1 MLGRGGGEKTS
12 GESNE
17 NMQNDWRDLIK
28 PKAVEFDEKELTQ
41 SYGRFLAEPLERGY
55 GTTIGNALRR
65 ILLSSL
71 PGFAITAVR
80 IKGVLHEFSTI
91 PGVKE
96 DVTDIVL
103 NLKEVR
109 LRLHEGEQLTAT
121 LKAKGEAVVTA
132 RDITGGPSLEI
143 LTPDRHIATLDKSAE
158 LDMELVIKRGR
169 GYVPGERN
177 EEEAEPIGTI
187 RIDAIYAPI
196 RKVNFVVTNARVG
209 QRTDYD
215 RLALEIWTD
224 GSILPRDALTYGARI
239 LRDQMAIFAGVEEE
253 VEAPV
258 PGERIE
264 MRAEP
269 LNENLFKPVEGLPIS
284 VRAFNGLQNADIKYV
299 GELVQRTEQDMLKI
313 KNFGRKSL
321 NEIKEILADM
331 GLSLGMRLE
340 NLPSRNELDRLREEQ
355 ERRESA

>member
-1 MLGRGGGEKTS
+1 
-12 GESNE
+12 
-17 NMQNDWRDLIK
+17 
-28 PKAVEFDEKELTQ
+28 
-41 SYGRFLAEPLERGY
+41 
-55 GTTIGNALRR
+55 
-65 ILLSSL
+65 
-71 PGFAITAVR
+71 
-80 IKGVLHEFSTI
+80 VLHEFSTI

-109 LRLHEGEQLTAT
+109 LRLHEGDQLTAT

-143 LTPDRHIATLDKSAE
+143 LEPDRHIATLDKSAE

-169 GYVPGERN
+169 GYVPGERS
-177 EEEAEPIGTI
+177 EDEEPIGTL
-187 RIDAIYAPI
+187 RLDAVFAPI
-196 RKVNFVVTNARVG
+196 KKVNFTVTNARVG

-215 RLALEIWTD
+215 RLAIEIWTD
-224 GSILPRDALTYGARI
+224 GSIWPREALTYAARV

-253 VEAPV
+253 AEV
-258 PGERIE
+258 PIAGGDRQEVRP
-264 MRAEP
+264 AF
-269 LNENLFKPVEGLPIS
+269 NEYLYRPVEGLPIS
-284 VRAFNGLQNADIKYV
+284 VRAFNGLQNADIKYI

-321 NEIKEILADM
+321 NEIKEVLTDM
-331 GLSLGMRLE
+331 GLSLGMRLD
-340 NLPSRNELDRLREEQ
+340 NLPSRSELDRMWEEQ

>member
-1 MLGRGGGEKTS
+1 
-12 GESNE
+12 
-17 NMQNDWRDLIK
+17 MQNDWRDLIK
-28 PKAVEFDEKELTQ
+28 PKAVEFDDKELTPT
-41 SYGRFLAEPLERGY
+41 YGRFIAEPLERGY
-55 GTTIGNALRR
+55 GITIGNALRR

-109 LRLHEGEQLTAT
+109 LKLHEGDQLTAS
-121 LKAKGEAVVTA
+121 LKAKGEAVVSA

-143 LTPDRHIATLDKSAE
+143 LTPERHLASLDKGAD

-169 GYVPGERN
+169 GYVPGERSDDDD
-177 EEEAEPIGTI
+177 EPIGTI
-187 RIDAIYAPI
+187 RLDAIFAPI
-196 RKVNFVVTNARVG
+196 KKVNFVVTNARVG

-224 GSILPRDALTYGARI
+224 GSISPREALTYASRV
-239 LRDQMAIFAGVEEE
+239 LRDQMSIFAGVEEE
-253 VEAPV
+253 AEV
-258 PGERIE
+258 PAEGER
-264 MRAEP
+264 AEIRP
-269 LNENLFKPVEGLPIS
+269 AFNEYLYRPVEGLPIS
-284 VRAFNGLQNADIKYV
+284 VRAFIGLQNADIKYI
-299 GELVQRTEQDMLKI
+299 GELVRRTEQDMLKI

-321 NEIKEILADM
+321 NEIKEVLTDM

-340 NLPSRNELDRLREEQ
+340 NLPSRGELDRMWEEQ

>member
-1 MLGRGGGEKTS
+1 
-12 GESNE
+12 
-17 NMQNDWRDLIK
+17 MQNDWRDLIK
-28 PKAVEFDEKELTQ
+28 PKAVEFEEKET
-41 SYGRFLAEPLERGY
+41 SATYGRFFAEPLERGY
-55 GTTIGNALRR
+55 GITIGNALRR
-65 ILLSSL
+65 VLLSSL

-91 PGVKE
+91 LGVKE

-109 LRLHEGEQLTAT
+109 LKLHEGDQITAA
-121 LKAKGEAVVTA
+121 LKAKGEAVVSA

-143 LTPDRHIATLDKSAE
+143 LTPDQHLASLDKGAD

-169 GYVPGERN
+169 GYVPGERS
-177 EEEAEPIGTI
+177 EDDEPIGTI
-187 RIDAIYAPI
+187 RLDAIFAPI
-196 RKVNFVVTNARVG
+196 KKVNFVVTNARVG

-224 GSILPRDALTYGARI
+224 GSISPREALTYASRV
-239 LRDQMAIFAGVEEE
+239 LRDQMTIFAGVEEE
-253 VEAPV
+253 AEV
-258 PGERIE
+258 PAEGER
-264 MRAEP
+264 AEIRP
-269 LNENLFKPVEGLPIS
+269 AFNEYLYRPVEGLPIS
-284 VRAFNGLQNADIKYV
+284 VRAFNGLQNADIKYI

-321 NEIKEILADM
+321 NEIKEVLTDM

-340 NLPSRNELDRLREEQ
+340 NLPSRGELDRMWEEQ

>member
-1 MLGRGGGEKTS
+1 
-12 GESNE
+12 
-17 NMQNDWRDLIK
+17 MQNDWRDLIK
-28 PKAVEFDEKELTQ
+28 PKAVEFDEKEVSPT
-41 SYGRFLAEPLERGY
+41 YGRFFAEPLERGY
-55 GTTIGNALRR
+55 GITMGNALRR
-65 ILLSSL
+65 VLLSSL
-71 PGFAITAVR
+71 PGYAITAVR

-109 LRLHEGEQLTAT
+109 LRLHEGEQITAT
-121 LKAKGEAVVTA
+121 LKAKGEAVVA
-132 RDITGGPSLEI
+132 AKDITGGPSLEI
-143 LTPDRHIATLDKSAE
+143 LTPERHIATLDKGAD

-169 GYVPGERN
+169 GYVPGERT
-177 EEEAEPIGTI
+177 EDEEPIGTI
-187 RIDAIYAPI
+187 RLDAIFAPI
-196 RKVNFVVTNARVG
+196 KKVNFLVTNARVG

-224 GSILPRDALTYGARI
+224 GSISPRDALTYASRVI
-239 LRDQMAIFAGVEEE
+239 RDQMSIFAGVEEE
-253 VEAPV
+253 AEV
-258 PGERIE
+258 PAAGERTE
-264 MRAEP
+264 DRPAF
-269 LNENLFKPVEGLPIS
+269 NEYLYRPVEGLPIS
-284 VRAFNGLQNADIKYV
+284 VRAFNGLQNADIKYI

-321 NEIKEILADM
+321 NEIKEVLTDM

-340 NLPSRNELDRLREEQ
+340 NLPSRSELDRMWEEQ

>member
-1 MLGRGGGEKTS
+1 
-12 GESNE
+12 
-17 NMQNDWRDLIK
+17 MQNDWRDLIK
-28 PKAVEFDEKELTQ
+28 PKAVEFDEKELSAT
-41 SYGRFLAEPLERGY
+41 YGRFIAEPLERGY
-55 GTTIGNALRR
+55 GITIGNALRR
-65 ILLSSL
+65 VLLSSL

-109 LRLHEGEQLTAT
+109 LKLHEGDQITAS
-121 LKAKGEAVVTA
+121 LKAKGEAVVSA

-143 LTPDRHIATLDKSAE
+143 LTPERHVASLDKGAD

-169 GYVPGERN
+169 GYVPGERSDDD
-177 EEEAEPIGTI
+177 EEPIGTI
-187 RIDAIYAPI
+187 RLDAIFAPI
-196 RKVNFVVTNARVG
+196 KKVSFVVTNARVG

-224 GSILPRDALTYGARI
+224 GSISPREALTYASRV
-239 LRDQMAIFAGVEEE
+239 LRDQMSIFAGVEEE
-253 VEAPV
+253 AEAPAE
-258 PGERIE
+258 GER
-264 MRAEP
+264 AEIRP
-269 LNENLFKPVEGLPIS
+269 AFNEYLYRPVEGLPIS
-284 VRAFNGLQNADIKYV
+284 VRAFNGLQNADIKYI

-321 NEIKEILADM
+321 NEIKEVLTDM

-340 NLPSRNELDRLREEQ
+340 NLPSRGELDRMWEEQ

>member
-1 MLGRGGGEKTS
+1 
-12 GESNE
+12 
-17 NMQNDWRDLIK
+17 MQNDWRDLIK
-28 PKAVEFDEKELTQ
+28 PKAVEFDEKELTPT
-41 SYGRFLAEPLERGY
+41 YGRFFAEPLERGY
-55 GTTIGNALRR
+55 GITIGNALRR
-65 ILLSSL
+65 VLLSSL

-109 LRLHEGEQLTAT
+109 LKLHEGDQITAS
-121 LKAKGEAVVTA
+121 LKAKGEAVVSA

-143 LTPDRHIATLDKSAE
+143 LTPERHVASLDKGAD

-169 GYVPGERN
+169 GYVPGERSD
-177 EEEAEPIGTI
+177 EDEEPIGTI
-187 RIDAIYAPI
+187 RLDAIFAPI
-196 RKVNFVVTNARVG
+196 KKVNFVVTNARVG

-224 GSILPRDALTYGARI
+224 GSISPREGLTYASRV
-239 LRDQMAIFAGVEEE
+239 LRDQMSIFAGVEEE
-253 VEAPV
+253 AEV
-258 PGERIE
+258 PAEGER
-264 MRAEP
+264 AEIRP
-269 LNENLFKPVEGLPIS
+269 AFNEYLYRPVEGLPIS
-284 VRAFNGLQNADIKYV
+284 VRAFNGLQNADIKYI

-321 NEIKEILADM
+321 NEIKEVLTDM

-340 NLPSRNELDRLREEQ
+340 NLPSRSELDRMWEEQ

>member
-1 MLGRGGGEKTS
+1 
-12 GESNE
+12 
-17 NMQNDWRDLIK
+17 MQNDWRDLIK
-28 PKAVEFDEKELTQ
+28 PKAVEFDEKELSAT
-41 SYGRFLAEPLERGY
+41 YGRFFAEPLERGY
-55 GTTIGNALRR
+55 GITIGNALRR
-65 ILLSSL
+65 VLLSSL

-109 LRLHEGEQLTAT
+109 LRLHEGDQITAS
-121 LKAKGEAVVTA
+121 LKAKGEAVVSA

-143 LTPDRHIATLDKSAE
+143 LTPERHVASLDKGAD

-169 GYVPGERN
+169 GYVPGERSDDDD
-177 EEEAEPIGTI
+177 EPIGTI
-187 RIDAIYAPI
+187 RLDAIFAPI
-196 RKVNFVVTNARVG
+196 KKVNFVVTNARVG

-224 GSILPRDALTYGARI
+224 GSISPREALNYASRV
-239 LRDQMAIFAGVEEE
+239 LRDQMSIFAGVEEE
-253 VEAPV
+253 AVV
-258 PGERIE
+258 PAEGER
-264 MRAEP
+264 AEIRP
-269 LNENLFKPVEGLPIS
+269 AFNEYLYRPVEGLPIS
-284 VRAFNGLQNADIKYV
+284 VRAFNGLQNADIKYI

-321 NEIKEILADM
+321 NEIKEVLTDM

-340 NLPSRNELDRLREEQ
+340 NLPSRSELDRMWEEQ

>member
-1 MLGRGGGEKTS
+1 
-12 GESNE
+12 
-17 NMQNDWRDLIK
+17 MQNDWRDLTK
-28 PKAVEFDEKELTQ
+28 PKAVEFDTKELTAA
-41 SYGRFLAEPLERGY
+41 YGRFFAEPLERGY
-55 GTTIGNALRR
+55 GITIGNALRR

-109 LRLHEGEQLTAT
+109 LRLHEGDQLTAT
-121 LKAKGEAVVTA
+121 LTSKGESVVAA

-143 LTPDRHIATLDKSAE
+143 LTPDQHIATLDKNAE
-158 LDMELVIKRGR
+158 LDMELVVRRGR
-169 GYVPGERN
+169 GYVPGERS
-177 EEEAEPIGTI
+177 EEEEEPIGTV
-187 RIDAIYAPI
+187 RIDAVYAPV
-196 RKVNFVVTNARVG
+196 RKVNFTVTNARVG

-224 GSILPRDALTYGARI
+224 GSISPRDALTYAARVM
-239 LRDQMAIFAGVEEE
+239 RDQMSIFAGVEEE
-253 VEAPV
+253 AEVPT
-258 PGERIE
+258 PGERPE
-264 MRAEP
+264 ARPAF
-269 LNENLFKPVEGLPIS
+269 NEYLYRPVEGLPIS
-284 VRAFNGLQNADIKYV
+284 VRAFNGLQNADIKYI

-321 NEIKEILADM
+321 NEIKEVLTDM

-340 NLPSRNELDRLREEQ
+340 NLPSRGELDRMWEEQ